1 MKKIIKY
8 FVCLTVTLFLTV
20 DFFAQGI
27 SVSDFKLNPTDLT
40 ANLQGTTVFDQNG
53 EKCALIKIQT
63 TQTGFNFDVGTL
75 GVMKV
80 LYKTA
85 EVWVYVPFGVK
96 RIKINH
102 PQLGSTTYDFT
113 IPIER
118 AKTYEMKLIVGE
130 VKTIVTNA
138 VTSQYILFEVT
149 PSNATIELDG
159 QTLEAVDGTATTRK
173 PFGKYKYRVQA
184 PRYAPKEGEVV
195 VSDPKNKHVVSLQ
208 LSPQF
213 DVFTIT
219 APQNSDIYV
228 NNTRKGSGSCH
239 IEWAYGTYMIEARLA
254 NHRSSFKEYTL
265 NANSPRSISLT
276 APTPIYGS
284 LDLNSVPANA
294 EIFIA
299 GKKVGTTPMYI
310 DNYLIGDYKVKFV
323 KSGYAD
329 KEENIKITEGQ
340 ITTINTKLEKNAGYA
355 TSSYGESIMT
365 YTVNGVSFKM
375 VKVDGGTFT
384 MGGTSEQGKDSYA
397 DEKPTHSVTLSS
409 YYIGQMEVTQALWR
423 AVMGKNPSYNVGD
436 NLPVTNVSWNDCQ
449 EFIKKLNSLTGAKFR
464 LPTEA
469 EWEYAA
475 RGGKKSKKYKY
486 SGSNNIDDVAWYTYN
501 SGGKT
506 HAVGTKRP
514 NELGIY
520 DMSGNVYEWC
530 SDWYDSYSSM
540 SQTNPKGANSGS
552 YRVMRGGCYSYD
564 ARYCRVSYRS
574 LRNPTDSSLYSGL
587 RLVCP

>member
-239 IEWAYGTYMIEARLA
+239 IELAYGTYMIEARLA

-552 YRVMRGGCYSYD
+552 YRVLRGGCFYI
-564 ARYCRVSYRS
+564 RS
-574 LRNPTDSSLYSGL
+574 
-587 RLVCP
+587 